1 VSPGRAGFLV
11 GIVAGA
17 LVLAG
22 CSSSSGTGS
31 TTTSP
36 PPSASSSAT
45 VAFSAQA
52 LPTLDTP
59 IGGGDTIGTAWR
71 YDTAL
76 PVTAPTPP
84 PSQSRYI
91 FFCGIVPGTDG
102 AATAAV
108 TTTMFNATAPGTTLV
123 LSAINYGTADAAQA
137 AVVTLESALS
147 TCQTQPDGQPL
158 VFHPASSVAAGDG
171 ARVYLHDATPG
182 TLTYALGVGRTD
194 ARVSVVQYASEAPSM
209 TAATA
214 QSFAATVAAA
224 VAQLS
229 SS

>member
-1 VSPGRAGFLV
+1 VSPGRAGSLV

-22 CSSSSGTGS
+22 CSSTSGTGF

-36 PPSASSSAT
+36 PPSPSSSAT

-52 LPTLDTP
+52 LPTLGTP
-59 IGGGDTIGTAWR
+59 IAGGDTIGTAWR

-91 FFCGIVPGTDG
+91 FFCGIVPGTDR
-102 AATAAV
+102 AAAAAF
-108 TTTMFNATAPGTTLV
+108 TTTMFNGTAPGTTLV
-123 LSAINYGTADAAQA
+123 FTAINYGTAGAAQA
-137 AVVTLESALS
+137 AVATLESALS

-158 VFHPASSVAAGDG
+158 VYSPGSSVAAGDG
-171 ARVYLHDATPG
+171 TRVYLHDATSG
-182 TLTYALGVGRTD
+182 TLTYALGIGRAG

-214 QSFAATVAAA
+214 QRFAATVAAA